1 MKRNEIIIILIV
13 AVVLVGIIA
22 AYNASS
28 SKSATFTDAKNEIGV
43 KYKIVGT
50 FDKSQGVERHPEV
63 DANLT
68 IFSMVD
74 ETGKTERV
82 MLHDEQ
88 GEPMGLKQSESVTI
102 EGKYNELGEF
112 HADFILMKC
121 PSKYDKNKHGIGT
134 ESAQA
139 K

>member
-13 AVVLVGIIA
+13 AVVLVSIIA

-28 SKSATFTDAKNEIGV
+28 SKSATFADAKHEVGV
-43 KYKIVGT
+43 KFKIVGT
-50 FDKSQGVERHPEV
+50 FDKSKGVERNPEQ

-74 ETGKTERV
+74 ESGTSERV
-82 MLHDEQ
+82 MLHDDQ

-102 EGKYNELGEF
+102 EGKYNETGEF

-121 PSKYDKNKHGIGT
+121 PSKYDQNKHGIGT
-134 ESAQA
+134 GNAEA